1 MIRPRMIGVAV
12 AALVALL
19 APVAGA
25 GLPTEQLRGAIER
38 VVKTLENPLYK
49 GENRVLERRAAVR
62 KIANE
67 IFDFGEIARRS
78 LGRHWQGR
86 SDAEHEEFVTLFA
99 DLLER
104 SYISKIDQYGGE
116 KIVYTGEKIE
126 SDNSVVSTKL
136 VTKNGTEVPIDYRL
150 VKRGERWLVYDVSIE
165 GVSLVSNY
173 RTQFNKIIQTASYAE
188 LIRRM
193 KSKQAEVS
201 LDDEPKKKPARRTTG
216 SGAREGDHDQGRPA
230 PLAPSPSGARPHGR
244 RPRRPVRPPHRSRR
258 LPARVV
264 LELRGVGGPARHARR
279 EPPHHDGEPGDRP
292 LHQRRGI
299 GARHR
304 RRRQRL
310 R

>member
-1 MIRPRMIGVAV
+1 MIRARMIGVAA

-25 GLPTEQLRGAIER
+25 GVPTDQLKGAIER
-38 VVKTLENPLYK
+38 VVKTIENPALK
-49 GENRVLERRAAVR
+49 GESRAPERRAAVR

-86 SDAEHEEFVTLFA
+86 TDPEHEEFVSLFA

-116 KIVYTGEKIE
+116 KIVYTGEKVENDIGL
-126 SDNSVVSTKL
+126 VSTRII
-136 VTKNGTEVPIDYRL
+136 TKNGTEVPIDYRL
-150 VKRGERWLVYDVSIE
+150 LKRGDRWMVYDVSIE

-201 LDDEPKKKPARRTTG
+201 LDDDSKKKPAPRT
-216 SGAREGDHDQGRPA
+216 P
-230 PLAPSPSGARPHGR
+230 
-244 RPRRPVRPPHRSRR
+244 
-258 LPARVV
+258 
-264 LELRGVGGPARHARR
+264 
-279 EPPHHDGEPGDRP
+279 
-292 LHQRRGI
+292 
-299 GARHR
+299 
-304 RRRQRL
+304 
-310 R
+310 